1 MQKVFE
7 KPDLILLDVN
17 MPQMDGFAVC
27 SQIRDY
33 VNCPIIFS
41 TARMED
47 ADKIKGFSVGGDD
60 YMLKPFSMDELGARI
75 VTCQGEII
83 DFAKKEFDIIE
94 LLYFCD
100 TLKE

>member
-1 MQKVFE
+1 MAYDGSEAVQKVFE

-33 VNCPIIFS
+33 VNCPIIFL

-60 YMLKPFSMDELGARI
+60 YMLKPFSMDEL
-75 VTCQGEII
+75 
-83 DFAKKEFDIIE
+83 
-94 LLYFCD
+94 YFCD